1 MLIIRGSGSGKN
13 AVLSLIREQDID
25 NLMDKIYLHANNL
38 TEPKRQFLIKN
49 REDIGI
55 KHLNDPKAFMEY
67 SNSMDDVYNNIK

>member
-13 AVLSLIREQDID
+13 AVLSLIREQDSD
-25 NLMDKIYLHANNL
+25 NLIDKIYLYANNL

>member
-1 MLIIRGSGSGKN
+1 MLIIRGSGSEKN
-13 AVLSLIREQDID
+13 AVLSLIREQDSD
-25 NLMDKIYLHANNL
+25 NLIDKIYLYANNL
-38 TEPKRQFLIKN
+38 TEPKHQFLIKN